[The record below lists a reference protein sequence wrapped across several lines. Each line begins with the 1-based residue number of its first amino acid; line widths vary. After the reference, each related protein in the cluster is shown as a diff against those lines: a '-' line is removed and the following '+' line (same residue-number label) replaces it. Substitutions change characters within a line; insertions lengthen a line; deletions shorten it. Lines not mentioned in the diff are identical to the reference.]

1 MSALACSARC
11 RFFHATI
18 GRFTAVDKR
27 RAMQALV
34 RVGIADH
41 ALKRGAELSGG
52 QQQRAAIARTLV
64 QRAEL
69 LIADEPI
76 ASLDPGAARRVYCPR
91 TIALRS
97 GAVVYDGPSSELTPA
112 LLTSIY
118 GADNEEPLVP
128 APELVAAMRAQ
139 PPLAAMPGAC
149 LGLADPDT
157 VPAADHVWA
166 SNEAERL
173 RA

>member
-1 MSALACSARC
+1 MSPSPRSI
-11 RFFHATI
+11 R
-18 GRFTAVDKR
+18 
-27 RAMQALV
+27 V
-34 RVGIADH
+34 R
-41 ALKRGAELSGG
+41 RGASWISLPTSI
-52 QQQRAAIARTLV
+52 AAT
-64 QRAEL
+64 
-69 LIADEPI
+69 
-76 ASLDPGAARRVYCPR
+76 ASPCWCHCIRSNMLRYCPR

-97 GAVVYDGPSSELTPA
+97 GEVVYDGPSSELTPA

-118 GADNEEPLVP
+118 GADNEEPFVP

-149 LGLADPDT
+149 LGLAEPDT
-157 VPAADHVWA
+157 VPAAEHRWS